1 MSTIQN
7 TVSARM
13 KALRTNRKMTQW
25 DLAKATGLS
34 QSSITAYERGTR
46 KPDLDALYSIAKGLY
61 APLSAL
67 FEDYS
72 VTYFD
77 QVDMDRLKAFHQD
90 QRLTILFDR
99 IRHLSESDFT
109 LVSQI
114 INRMQH

>member
-13 KALRTNRKMTQW
+13 KALRTSRKMTQW

-46 KPDLDALYSIAKGLY
+46 KPDLDALYSIAKSLY
-61 APLSAL
+61 APLSAF

-77 QVDMDRLKAFHQD
+77 QVDMDRLKAFRKD
-90 QRLTILFDR
+90 QRLTLLFDE
-99 IRHLSESDFT
+99 IRHLSEADFS

-114 INRMQH
+114 VSRIKR

>member
-77 QVDMDRLKAFHQD
+77 QVDMDRLKAFHND
-90 QRLTILFDR
+90 HRLSILFDR
-99 IRHLSESDFT
+99 IRNLPETDFE

-114 INRMQH
+114 INRIHH

>member
-13 KALRTNRKMTQW
+13 KALRINRNMTQW

-77 QVDMDRLKAFHQD
+77 QVDMDRIKACHKD
-90 QRLTILFDR
+90 QRLSILFDR
-99 IRHLSESDFT
+99 IRNLPKADFE
-109 LVSQI
+109 LVTQI
-114 INRMQH
+114 INRIHH